1 MQKITCLIVEDEIND
16 RELLEKCLH
25 FFHER
30 LTVLPTKPT
39 TVNDAVEAI
48 LAHSP
53 DVVFADIR
61 LQGGDYFDVLE
72 VLKKQN
78 VVVASVLFTAYRSD
92 MAEYAQK
99 YTNNYTEYIKAI
111 TYKPIAHNWKEEY
124 AAFLDKI
131 AQEKPKKDVQNQFI
145 KISDLKLR
153 IDDIYYIATNDT
165 KKNSLTF
172 YVLPNTLPNTVRQKN
187 AAQGIVTLNATLTEW
202 LKVHTNEQFIR
213 ISRDRAIN
221 SDKIVSVISK
231 PETEGGGFTVV
242 FGYKNNRGENSSF
255 PVSRNFVAEIK
266 AFLKGKGVGLTKKI
280 EFGDDQNG

>member
-1 MQKITCLIVEDEIND
+1 MQKITCLIVEDEAND

-25 FFHER
+25 FFEDR
-30 LTVLPTKPT
+30 LTILLAKPT

-111 TYKPIAHNWKEEY
+111 TYKPIAHNWREEY

-145 KISDLKLR
+145 RIADLKLR
-153 IDDIYYIATNDT
+153 INDIYYVAANDT
-165 KKNSLTF
+165 KRNSLTF
-172 YVLPNTLPNTVRQKN
+172 YVSPNVVADTARQKK
-187 AAQGIVTLNATLTEW
+187 AAKGIVTLTTTLTEW
-202 LKVHTNEQFIR
+202 LKLHTNEQFIQ

-221 SDKIVSVISK
+221 SDKIVSVVPK
-231 PETEGGGFTVV
+231 PETAGGFTVV
-242 FGYKNNRGENSSF
+242 LDYKNDKGENSLL
-255 PVSRNFVAEIK
+255 PVSRNFIMGLN
-266 AFLKGKGVGLTKKI
+266 AFLKKKGL
-280 EFGDDQNG
+280 N